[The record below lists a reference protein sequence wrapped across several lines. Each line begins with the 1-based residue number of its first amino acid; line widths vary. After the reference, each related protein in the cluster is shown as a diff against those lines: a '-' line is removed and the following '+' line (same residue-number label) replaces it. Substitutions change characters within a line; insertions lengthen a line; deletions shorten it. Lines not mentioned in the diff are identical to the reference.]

1 MASRSLSQ
9 STMSTILRC
18 SAVAVVLLASM
29 LFTTLSAQDV
39 CASLDQPNPIAAQYP
54 DVVSG
59 NLNGTTM
66 IVPIALALAQ
76 SLVPQYSILEASYRS
91 LLPSFPEGAYPLMV
105 STKHDHD
112 LQVPAYNLTSPDF
125 SRAAFE
131 FPFVDLSGDGVTP
144 YRLQNNILL
153 TASNKAAIQ
162 GARGYGINVYPA
174 DFDPPCD
181 AYRSD
186 GLGGTYFSA
195 TGVRNAGDTI
205 DRFVTVSTRPISSY
219 QKANPY
225 PFEFIQSITN
235 QVTFGNSSLCD
246 HYQQLYNTSLTA
258 APYEPVAV
266 VGTVSALLEPFNT
279 SQTWTEAVASTFPGR
294 QSRNSNAEL
303 PEARSRY
310 AKQSPIDGFA
320 AGQKGPYW
328 LPEMS
333 SDEGKPR
340 CQRCIAGGFEC
351 QYGTRLSFLEKNAFT
366 AEGPSVQTKEAAP
379 NPTYRKV
386 QFVDEV
392 SRASSHDQQQEK
404 HPQVLQPRIRELS
417 SPGQAK
423 NNSADPTGEVWGS
436 PAHTATVQ
444 SDEVVRAREF
454 EQSSTPD
461 TSWSPGIL
469 VSPGPSGGDQIALD
483 ALLSLGNE
491 HATVFIDANL
501 HRNSASS
508 PVFRRP
514 HTPLVYHDALTS
526 NEGRVVHD
534 IPLVSSLS
542 VGSGHKIPNELEFTL
557 LKHYRY
563 HVAPWLDLCDLGQT
577 FGMAVTC
584 LAIESDILF
593 RNLLTLAACSM
604 RETSSGEVALAID
617 NATLLGSSESHSS
630 GAKEKLVCI
639 SLSRVRKM
647 FDPQDGFSQ
656 DGVLDATVSAAYD
669 LLLESPELVSL
680 SAYHL
685 IVRLEF
691 GKALMQELPLSIPSD
706 MPQML
711 HSQWHQTEQAM
722 HVFSCAHA
730 TLFLCI
736 RAMNFCWG
744 EPADRMGQSGDMVS
758 TWRALVEELNS
769 WFSRRPQ
776 EFLSMVEI
784 EIADDGYPMI
794 LFTSGAAVF
803 GNQLYHTA
811 MFLLLRHK
819 PRTVVLP
826 SRHRSSTMSS
836 LWHAR
841 RICGIALNN
850 QRRECW
856 DMSLVASLL
865 VAARTMTHE
874 AQHEALLAGINKVEK
889 LTGWSLETSRDILK
903 ADWGM

>member
-1 MASRSLSQ
+1 MASGSLSQ
-9 STMSTILRC
+9 FTMSTILRC

-76 SLVPQYSILEASYRS
+76 GLLPQYSILEASYRS

-162 GARGYGINVYPA
+162 GARGYGINVHPA

-205 DRFVTVSTRPISSY
+205 DRFITVSTRPISSY

-279 SQTWTEAVASTFPGR
+279 SQTWAETVASTFPGR

-320 AGQKGPYW
+320 AAQEG
-328 LPEMS
+328 
-333 SDEGKPR
+333 DEGKPR
-340 CQRCIAGGFEC
+340 CQRCVAGGFEC

-366 AEGPSVQTKEAAP
+366 ADELSVQAKEAAP
-379 NPTYRKV
+379 NHTYRKV
-386 QFVDEV
+386 QFVDET
-392 SRASSHDQQQEK
+392 SRASTHDQQQEK
-404 HPQVLQPRIRELS
+404 HPQALQTRTRELS

-423 NNSADPTGEVWGS
+423 NNSADPTGEVSGS
-436 PAHTATVQ
+436 PARINTGQ
-444 SDEVVRAREF
+444 SDEIARASEV

-501 HRNSASS
+501 HRNSVSS
-508 PVFRRP
+508 PVFRRL

-526 NEGRVVHD
+526 NEGSVVHD
-534 IPLVSSLS
+534 IPLVSSSS

-577 FGMAVTC
+577 FGMATPC
-584 LAIESDILF
+584 LAIESDIIF
-593 RNLLTLAACSM
+593 RNLLALAACSM

-617 NATLLGSSESHSS
+617 NATLLRGSESHSS

-639 SLSRVRKM
+639 SLSRVRKV

-656 DGVLDATVSAAYD
+656 DGVLDATVGAAYD
-669 LLLESPELVSL
+669 LLLVSPEPVSL

-706 MPQML
+706 VPQML

-730 TLFLCI
+730 PLFLCI

-744 EPADRMGQSGDMVS
+744 ECADRMGQSGYMVS

-769 WFSRRPQ
+769 WFSQRPQ

-874 AQHEALLAGINKVEK
+874 AQHEALLAGINKVEQ
-889 LTGWSLETSRDILK
+889 LTGWNLETSRDILR